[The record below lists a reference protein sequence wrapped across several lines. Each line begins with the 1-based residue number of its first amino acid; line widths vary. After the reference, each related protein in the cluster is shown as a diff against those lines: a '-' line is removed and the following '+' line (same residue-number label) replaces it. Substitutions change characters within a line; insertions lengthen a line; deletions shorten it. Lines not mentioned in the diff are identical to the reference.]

1 MAERMTARKRQAL
14 EMRSRIQS
22 AALDLFDK
30 EGFENVSV
38 EEIAQAAGCSV
49 GNIYHYFKSKDELA
63 IQVTSHVD
71 DAYRELETGYLS
83 DTAHSAREKLLDFV
97 GRSLEISVSDPV
109 LYKAF
114 IHGLRYPEQR
124 VLQKTTAASISVYC
138 WSLSP
143 CARRRAVFTPP
154 TTRIRW
160 WRSWWCCTGAHCS
173 SGAFMRAA
181 LTCPSWPPHGP
192 SAAAGPSLC
201 RLTNKNGVLL
211 HFSWKKNALQ
221 FAYATRIMNKK
232 ILKGVSKM
240 KFRIL
245 NNKISAPAVFIFVFP
260 F

>member
-71 DAYRELETGYLS
+71 DAYRELEAGYLS

-124 VLQKTTAASISVYC
+124 VLQKRQPRLFPCTAGACHPVPGGGQHS
-138 WSLSP
+138 SLPRPGSGGG
-143 CARRRAVFTPP
+143 
-154 TTRIRW
+154 
-160 WRSWWCCTGAHCS
+160 GAG
-173 SGAFMRAA
+173 GA
-181 LTCPSWPPHGP
+181 
-192 SAAAGPSLC
+192 
-201 RLTNKNGVLL
+201 
-211 HFSWKKNALQ
+211 
-221 FAYATRIMNKK
+221 
-232 ILKGVSKM
+232 
-240 KFRIL
+240 
-245 NNKISAPAVFIFVFP
+245 APGRTVRVAHL
-260 F
+260 